1 MENNRIKRGDEPGP
15 MPVGRWTI
23 NQSKC
28 TTCCECVDACGR
40 GLLYFDNKNKVICIR
55 EENNCDQCGDCASVC
70 SYRAIVLT

>member
-1 MENNRIKRGDEPGP
+1 MENDKVRNGVDLEPG
-15 MPVGRWTI
+15 PVGRWTI
-23 NQSKC
+23 KQSIC
-28 TTCCECVDACGR
+28 TGCCECVDACGR